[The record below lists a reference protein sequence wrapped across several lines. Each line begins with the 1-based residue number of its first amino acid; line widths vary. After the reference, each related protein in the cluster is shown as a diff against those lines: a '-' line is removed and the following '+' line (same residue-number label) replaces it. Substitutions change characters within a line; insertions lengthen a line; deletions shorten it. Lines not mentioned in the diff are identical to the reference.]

1 MIKDLSFGL
10 NGERRRLTGRKTQ
23 PGDNPSDMALAVS
36 SCGENHGNELMST
49 TKSEAADLIFLVKM
63 SPTKHC

>member
-10 NGERRRLTGRKTQ
+10 NEERRRLIGKKTQ
-23 PGDNPSDMALAVS
+23 PGDNPSNRALAVS

-49 TKSEAADLIFLVKM
+49 KSEAADLIF
-63 SPTKHC
+63 SG

>member
-10 NGERRRLTGRKTQ
+10 NEERRRLTGKTTQ
-23 PGDNPSDMALAVS
+23 PGDNSSDMGLAVS

-49 TKSEAADLIFLVKM
+49 KFEVADLIFLVKM
-63 SPTKHC
+63 SPTKHR